1 MAIEDGDEIKLLP
14 FAEFNSVKPF
24 HKMSSKFLVWTDGSM
39 AVENSSDTFGLHHIE
54 TWLEPTSFVGTLGD
68 LT

>member
-1 MAIEDGDEIKLLP
+1 MGIEERDEIKLHP
-14 FAEFNSVKPF
+14 FAEFNSVKQF

-39 AVENSSDTFGLHHIE
+39 AVENSPYTFGLHHID
-54 TWLEPTSFVGTLGD
+54 TWLEPTSFVGTLGA